1 MEGYLTDFDGKG
13 IVTRLAIPRKDHY
26 KDFMTSTPFII
37 AIDGP
42 AASGK
47 GSLARKL
54 AETLGFAHLDTGLL
68 YRKTGMDVVRGGGDP
83 NDEQAAIAAARALN
97 PAELDDPAL
106 KSDEAAVAASK
117 VSRFAGV
124 RAALHDFQVDFAS
137 ANASGAILD
146 GRDIG
151 TVICPAAPVKLFVTA
166 SVEVRAVRRL
176 KELESREIAASYD
189 EVLAD
194 MTERD
199 KRDTERAAAP
209 LKPAPD
215 AHIIDTSDMT
225 PAAVLQTALALID
238 QAR

>member
-1 MEGYLTDFDGKG
+1 
-13 IVTRLAIPRKDHY
+13 
-26 KDFMTSTPFII
+26 MTSTPFII

-54 AETLGFAHLDTGLL
+54 AQTLGFAHLDTGLL
-68 YRKTGMDVVRGGGDP
+68 YRKTGMDVMRGGGNPD
-83 NDEQAAIAAARALN
+83 DEAMAIAAAQALN

-124 RAALHDFQVDFAS
+124 RAALHAFQVNFAS
-137 ANASGAILD
+137 ENGAGAVLD

-151 TVICPAAPVKLFVTA
+151 TVICPEAPVKLFITA
-166 SVEVRAVRRL
+166 STEVRALRRL
-176 KELESREIAASYD
+176 RELESRHIAATYD
-189 EVLAD
+189 AVLAD
-194 MTERD
+194 MVERD

-209 LKPAPD
+209 LKPADD
-215 AHIIDTSDMT
+215 AHIIDTSAMT
-225 PAAVLQTALALID
+225 PDAVLQAALALID
-238 QAR
+238 RAR